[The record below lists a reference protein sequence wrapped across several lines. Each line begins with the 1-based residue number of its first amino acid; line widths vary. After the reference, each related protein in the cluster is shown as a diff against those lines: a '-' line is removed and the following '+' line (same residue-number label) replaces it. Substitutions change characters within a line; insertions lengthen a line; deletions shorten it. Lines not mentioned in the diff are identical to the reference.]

1 MTSYPYV
8 LAMTHTNIYPKPRT
22 LDAKFRDPVRS
33 AHDGCNSK
41 RNPQY
46 RQKLHGHLIWN
57 FFLFLIK
64 LIYTS
69 FDRYKWNKSLILQKL
84 IVNTRNILN
93 IKIVPDFDIDLD
105 HDMPIVTMSTRRVL
119 YLITG
124 SYLYLF

>member
-1 MTSYPYV
+1 MKQ
-8 LAMTHTNIYPKPRT
+8 I
-22 LDAKFRDPVRS
+22 F
-33 AHDGCNSK
+33 
-41 RNPQY
+41 
-46 RQKLHGHLIWN
+46 N
-57 FFLFLIK
+57 FTKTI
-64 LIYTS
+64 
-69 FDRYKWNKSLILQKL
+69 